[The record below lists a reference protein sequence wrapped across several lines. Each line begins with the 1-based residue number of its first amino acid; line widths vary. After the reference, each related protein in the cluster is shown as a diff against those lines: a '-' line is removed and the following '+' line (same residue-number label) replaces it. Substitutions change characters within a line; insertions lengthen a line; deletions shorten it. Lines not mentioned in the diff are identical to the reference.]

1 MTVSLGINALKP
13 DLEDAVLKYME
24 MGDGYLQEMYM
35 NRRDN
40 YEISRTD
47 GATNKEELEKMENDL
62 HAISKALQMLSRSG
76 TPAMGNIIYEPT
88 AEGYKDWNDQLLD
101 KRMETEEKE
110 LDDWEI
116 SGRATLNRALSDLP
130 EINPEHIRT
139 GLYDEADHEAVRKR
153 IERAE
158 KVVQSFEVN
167 DKGMP
172 DKGFQEMYEIQEEL
186 ARLETDI
193 TNSLSGIREEY
204 QPRFHR

>member
-1 MTVSLGINALKP
+1 M
-13 DLEDAVLKYME
+13 
-24 MGDGYLQEMYM
+24 
-35 NRRDN
+35 
-40 YEISRTD
+40 
-47 GATNKEELEKMENDL
+47 
-62 HAISKALQMLSRSG
+62 
-76 TPAMGNIIYEPT
+76 
-88 AEGYKDWNDQLLD
+88 
-101 KRMETEEKE
+101 
-110 LDDWEI
+110 
-116 SGRATLNRALSDLP
+116 SDLP
-130 EINPEHIRT
+130 EVNPGHIRT

-167 DKGMP
+167 DRGMP

>member
-1 MTVSLGINALKP
+1 MTVSLGINALNP

-88 AEGYKDWNDQLLD
+88 AEGYKDWNDQLLTNGW
-101 KRMETEEKE
+101 KRKKRNLMIGK
-110 LDDWEI
+110 
-116 SGRATLNRALSDLP
+116 SVAGLP
-130 EINPEHIRT
+130 
-139 GLYDEADHEAVRKR
+139 
-153 IERAE
+153 
-158 KVVQSFEVN
+158 
-167 DKGMP
+167 
-172 DKGFQEMYEIQEEL
+172 
-186 ARLETDI
+186 
-193 TNSLSGIREEY
+193 
-204 QPRFHR
+204 